1 MPSTFADHVN
11 RINSNSPDVVEAE
24 KLWFGTLVENTYLR
38 APITYREN
46 FAHFK
51 RLMKNRFREEDTN
64 LEYMSS
70 PTTASSPTRP
80 LDCIY
85 PTYFM
90 NDKES
95 AIPRLR
101 PWRSATPPWF
111 STPNSRASRLEGGY
125 SQEQLAH
132 AFRIIATVSSSVVC
146 NLGLPTHN
154 RIHMMR
160 RFMRSLMRC

>member
-51 RLMKNRFREEDTN
+51 RLTKNRFREEDTN

-85 PTYFM
+85 PILHERQGKCDPTIA
-90 NDKES
+90 S
-95 AIPRLR
+95 L
-101 PWRSATPPWF
+101 
-111 STPNSRASRLEGGY
+111 ASRD
-125 SQEQLAH
+125 
-132 AFRIIATVSSSVVC
+132 SSMV
-146 NLGLPTHN
+146 LYTQ
-154 RIHMMR
+154 
-160 RFMRSLMRC
+160 F